1 MGVAEMNGWRPS
13 MEDAH
18 VAFMQ
23 DSWGF
28 FGVFDG
34 HGGQQCSSFVAR
46 RLTEELKAMK
56 AVPPDDAS
64 VKSLMLRIDAE
75 FLEAKQPSG
84 STGTFAF
91 VVPEGEKIQL
101 RACPQR
107 RSGAPRGRPVVAT
120 DRVVPHAAVSAPWGE
135 KVEFVQ
141 ADLCDA
147 EAMQKLAARTSS
159 VVHVGAIPGPSS
171 FPPPGVEEELVA
183 KHATIGLEPLPGL
196 ELLRQNFLG
205 TCALF
210 EAALK
215 AGHTRVVFS
224 SSLFAMG
231 WSHDPRAF
239 RPHALPLEEAQAA
252 PLEHYGLS
260 KLCGEEFA
268 AMLTRADS
276 GEAPSKRAR
285 MAPSFVSLRF
295 SNIIKAEKWQELPL
309 ALPKH
314 SITPLMWAYCHE
326 HDVVEAHLK
335 ALALPS
341 DALASRCESFIIAAD
356 DTRYDVPTAE
366 LIEQHFGAGFKPPA
380 VQPMEGFASIV
391 CNQKARRVL
400 GLRFRSFR
408 TPEAAAGTASGAG
421 RIFGADLELK
431 SGRCAHL
438 KLVYQTYG
446 LLNAEKSNCILHPT
460 SYDATHPELEYNV
473 GPGKLLD
480 TDKYFVVI
488 VNLLGN
494 GFSSSPGCAEYPA
507 DGTSMC
513 DNVRLQALLL
523 DSLGISE
530 IACIYGYSMGAM
542 QALHWAAMFPERVKR
557 VAAVCGSASVSDYN
571 LVFLN
576 SLEAALLADSDV
588 QEGQLQGSGRRG
600 LKAFARIYAGWGVS
614 REFYQQEL
622 WRTSSRDGKAF
633 TSLEDFVSRSYDQ
646 GFATATPLHLL
657 AQLRTWRTGD
667 IRQARGLPGTL
678 ASVLGRITAR
688 VYLMPCITDSY
699 FCAADIEAE
708 AKLMAS
714 CRYLPIQSCWGHR
727 AGDPHRPGQQADAEF
742 LRRCV
747 HELLAEVGNI
757 GDSRVLLGRADGTMV
772 EGSGTDGGLTTDH
785 KPDNEVEAARIKR
798 TGGTVQA
805 IMGVAR
811 VNGDLAVSRA
821 FGDAQH
827 KQTGGPGQED
837 HPVSVEPEFATLS
850 CDRSDFLMLVC
861 DGISEGNFPNREVVQ
876 LAAKE
881 LKTKEPAQAAA
892 SVCRRALESGSMD
905 NLSCMIVCFDGKGAG
920 HKKELLPGPFTEPT
934 HGAFRKAYAGMAER
948 AGLTLEAAVEQRYNL
963 VRKMEQETN
972 HKENGDAK
980 PKEDKENGQEEKGPG
995 LELRRELRVFD
1006 GGPPEKL
1013 EGEER
1018 TRWFKEWQHGGAPN
1032 PGPQLHDARG
1042 AFELGRRRSQPFGDG
1057 AGAGLS
1063 GPPCPAPC
1071 PGGHGGEAATRH

>member
-1 MGVAEMNGWRPS
+1 MGQSLPKAVTSIILEEDAGAPFRMGVAEMNGWRPS

-101 RACPQR
+101 R
-107 RSGAPRGRPVVAT
+107 
-120 DRVVPHAAVSAPWGE
+120 
-135 KVEFVQ
+135 
-141 ADLCDA
+141 
-147 EAMQKLAARTSS
+147 
-159 VVHVGAIPGPSS
+159 
-171 FPPPGVEEELVA
+171 
-183 KHATIGLEPLPGL
+183 
-196 ELLRQNFLG
+196 
-205 TCALF
+205 
-210 EAALK
+210 
-215 AGHTRVVFS
+215 
-224 SSLFAMG
+224 
-231 WSHDPRAF
+231 
-239 RPHALPLEEAQAA
+239 
-252 PLEHYGLS
+252 
-260 KLCGEEFA
+260 
-268 AMLTRADS
+268 
-276 GEAPSKRAR
+276 
-285 MAPSFVSLRF
+285 
-295 SNIIKAEKWQELPL
+295 
-309 ALPKH
+309 
-314 SITPLMWAYCHE
+314 
-326 HDVVEAHLK
+326 
-335 ALALPS
+335 
-341 DALASRCESFIIAAD
+341 
-356 DTRYDVPTAE
+356 
-366 LIEQHFGAGFKPPA
+366 
-380 VQPMEGFASIV
+380 
-391 CNQKARRVL
+391 
-400 GLRFRSFR
+400 
-408 TPEAAAGTASGAG
+408 
-421 RIFGADLELK
+421 
-431 SGRCAHL
+431 
-438 KLVYQTYG
+438 
-446 LLNAEKSNCILHPT
+446 
-460 SYDATHPELEYNV
+460 
-473 GPGKLLD
+473 
-480 TDKYFVVI
+480 
-488 VNLLGN
+488 
-494 GFSSSPGCAEYPA
+494 
-507 DGTSMC
+507 
-513 DNVRLQALLL
+513 
-523 DSLGISE
+523 
-530 IACIYGYSMGAM
+530 
-542 QALHWAAMFPERVKR
+542 
-557 VAAVCGSASVSDYN
+557 
-571 LVFLN
+571 
-576 SLEAALLADSDV
+576 
-588 QEGQLQGSGRRG
+588 
-600 LKAFARIYAGWGVS
+600 
-614 REFYQQEL
+614 
-622 WRTSSRDGKAF
+622 
-633 TSLEDFVSRSYDQ
+633 
-646 GFATATPLHLL
+646 
-657 AQLRTWRTGD
+657 
-667 IRQARGLPGTL
+667 
-678 ASVLGRITAR
+678 
-688 VYLMPCITDSY
+688 
-699 FCAADIEAE
+699 
-708 AKLMAS
+708 
-714 CRYLPIQSCWGHR
+714 
-727 AGDPHRPGQQADAEF
+727 
-742 LRRCV
+742 
-747 HELLAEVGNI
+747 VGNI

-980 PKEDKENGQEEKGPG
+980 PKEDKENGQSLTTLLWPRSSEEEEKGPG

-1071 PGGHGGEAATRH
+1071 SGGHGGEAATRH